1 MKGKFITFEGGEG
14 VGKSTQ
20 INLLSDF
27 LKQKHYDTILTKEP
41 GGTDLGVELRKIL
54 VTGNKDKM
62 DAITEALLFF
72 ADRHHHLSEKIWPAL
87 ENNTWVLS
95 DRFAD
100 STFAYQFYGHNARVS
115 EENLRYLYKIAVGDF
130 KPDLTI
136 VLDIAPEIGLKRSF
150 AKAETSDNKEL
161 RFENINIDFHNRL
174 RNGFLQ
180 IAENEPD
187 RCVVL
192 DANKAIE
199 ELHQDI
205 IKVVTERFGL

>member
-20 INLLSDF
+20 IKLLSDF
-27 LKQKHYDTILTKEP
+27 LKQKHYGTILTKEP

-192 DANKAIE
+192 DANKTIE